1 MNRATRALIVIFLF
15 PILGCSVAMYS
26 TKFREASVNGVIKT
40 GMTKE
45 EVRRVLG
52 PPKAVQARQ
61 TAIDLREVWTYK
73 DRDYGRKMYDTDAS
87 EYSGW
92 AVLTIVSMGFGA
104 VLLPPPASTHYVV
117 FTDDKVLGW
126 DLPDPFAPDPIIE
139 KRER

>member
-1 MNRATRALIVIFLF
+1 MIRTAWALIIIFLV

-26 TKFREASVNGVIKT
+26 TKFREASVSGIIKT

-45 EVRRVLG
+45 EVRLVLG
-52 PPKAVQARQ
+52 PPMAVQARQ

-73 DRDYGRKMYDTDAS
+73 DRDYGRKVYGSDAA
-87 EYSGW
+87 EYSEW
-92 AVLTIVSMGFGA
+92 VVLSIVSLGIGA

-126 DLPDPFAPDPIIE
+126 DLPDPFAPDLIIE